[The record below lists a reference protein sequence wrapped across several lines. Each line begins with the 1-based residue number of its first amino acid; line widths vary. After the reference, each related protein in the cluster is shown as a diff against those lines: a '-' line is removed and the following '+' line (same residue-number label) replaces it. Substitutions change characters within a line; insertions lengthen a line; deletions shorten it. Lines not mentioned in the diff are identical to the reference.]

1 MYSTSVLGATIAL
14 GCLAGCAG
22 YDGTEARYDSAAA
35 DVEAARETPEAAA
48 VGVTPGTDVDDI
60 GATPET
66 DPEPYRISV
75 EIPVDD
81 VTIDRGE
88 NLDVDALLDERT
100 SFAAADF
107 HLREVILV
115 ARSRRGGSAE
125 LIVDEWASGVVDIPH
140 GDAESWYEVRIPAP
154 DVGEGG
160 TDWVVDF
167 SGALDL
173 NLLVVVLEPRVGML
187 AAATATVREV
197 AVDDTAADPGAVVE
211 VVPAEVVQTVELVE
225 PGAEVQTI
233 VNEVTVERPV
243 YRTSTVY
250 RYVDRPI
257 YSYRVSWIYDPA
269 RYYVFRDYYGWT
281 YRYFPGTWDWR
292 CYDLS
297 FRLPRHHHHH
307 RDRHRHR
314 ADRHDGR
321 RFDRRDGDRR
331 GDRDRRRDDRDGR
344 DRRDRDRDRRG
355 DRHQDNEARAIVSRP
370 SAFRRRVDSAHA
382 RARIASQRDVEPRG
396 RDLVDTAR
404 GRPGNPRL
412 RTSQRN
418 EQPTNRARAGSRQGS
433 ANPRPNPFQRRDS
446 GVAASSRETTA
457 SRPERVEGGRA
468 DAANNPTVTV
478 TNARPRSF
486 ERREVRQGDHRTTS
500 AARPQR
506 RSQHRPPVATP
517 ATTSQTRQEHSP
529 YPRVQTYQRRPE
541 QLEPTRTGAAR
552 ERIARPPQPVSS
564 GGSRAREESRPSNAR
579 TRVSQRETDSRTLRS
594 GSRPAE
600 PRRTPRYRTTAP
612 SNATERPSV
621 DTTRSNARTR
631 TFQRQAAPRV
641 VEPTRPRT
649 VPSRP
654 QTQPRASA
662 PVRSVPPRQA
672 TSQPRPQRATP
683 TRNTS
688 RPAPQRERP
697 VQRPPAQPKSDS
709 GSDARSEEGRRSNA
723 RTRTFERR

>member
-1 MYSTSVLGATIAL
+1 MNWTSVFGATIAL
-14 GCLAGCAG
+14 GCLAACAG
-22 YDGTEARYDSAAA
+22 YDGTEAHYDSAAA
-35 DVEAARETPEAAA
+35 DVEAAGETPEAAA
-48 VGVTPGTDVDDI
+48 VGVTPGTDADDI
-60 GATPET
+60 ATPET
-66 DPEPYRISV
+66 DPEQYRISV

-100 SFAAADF
+100 SFMAADF

-125 LIVDEWASGVVDIPH
+125 LIVDQWASGVVDIPH

-173 NLLVVVLEPRVGML
+173 NLLVVVLEPREGML
-187 AAATATVREV
+187 GADTATVREV
-197 AVDDTAADPGAVVE
+197 VVDDGVGIDPPAAVE
-211 VVPAEVVQTVELVE
+211 VVPAEVVQAVELVE

-292 CYDLS
+292 CYDVS

-355 DRHQDNEARAIVSRP
+355 EGHQDNEARAVVSRP
-370 SAFRRRVDSAHA
+370 SAFRRRVDSANV
-382 RARIASQRDVEPRG
+382 RARIASQRDVAPRG
-396 RDLVDTAR
+396 RDLVNTAR
-404 GRPGNPRL
+404 GRPANPQ
-412 RTSQRN
+412 RT
-418 EQPTNRARAGSRQGS
+418 EQPTNRGGASSGLGS

-446 GVAASSRETTA
+446 GVAASSRGTIA
-457 SRPERVEGGRA
+457 SRPGRREGGGA
-468 DAANNPTVTV
+468 DAANPTVTV
-478 TNARPRSF
+478 TNVRPRSF
-486 ERREVRQGDHRTTS
+486 ERREVRQGGQRTMSTET
-500 AARPQR
+500 PQR
-506 RSQHRPPVATP
+506 PTQYRPPVSTR
-517 ATTSQTRQEHSP
+517 ATTAEPRQEHSP
-529 YPRVQTYQRRPE
+529 NPRIRTYQRRPE
-541 QLEPTRTGAAR
+541 QLEPTRTGALNAR
-552 ERIARPPQPVSS
+552 TVRPPRPVSD

-579 TRVSQRETDSRTLRS
+579 TRTFQRETDSRTVRS

-600 PRRTPRYRTTAP
+600 PRRTPTYRTTAP
-612 SNATERPSV
+612 SNTTERPSA

-631 TFQRQAAPRV
+631 TFQRQAAPRA

-654 QTQPRASA
+654 ATRPRVST

-672 TSQPRPQRATP
+672 TPQTRPQRATP

-709 GSDARSEEGRRSNA
+709 GSDARPEEGRSNA